1 MIPGKTPVGKTRV
14 KQGKEGSQE
23 RIYYEAIYPD
33 GELGPDPVENSGS
46 DENMKQ
52 KTWLSYP
59 NAGETKVFI

>member
-23 RIYYEAIYPD
+23 RIYYEAIYLD
-33 GELGPDPVENSGS
+33 GELGPDPVENSGRQ
-46 DENMKQ
+46 Q